1 MLATGRVRRFAR
13 MVRTAPRCAPS
24 DVVAP
29 SLASLT
35 RNRCTAAITA
45 ATFSADSGVR
55 AAAAGH
61 ALCRGALKLRLRSDP
76 DPLVRAAVADPI
88 TLTHDPDPLM
98 RVAATAATD
107 PVAIGRVL
115 DILSWDSDYLAR
127 SAVAG
132 RPDAD
137 AHLLARLATDPS
149 GSVRFAAAANPSTP
163 PAQLLKLAADYDLA
177 VRSAVGSNPSIT
189 PEVVDVLV
197 AEPANPVCETLAA
210 NPSCPPH
217 VLTLL
222 GVRDCLHDDDTT
234 QGCTCR
240 YGGEAFEVVLY
251 AVLTNPSAPPQL
263 RSDLR
268 KFWAEMHPELIPPQN
283 PPDDWQ
289 CDTTAA
295 DHDGPGAEEA
305 ACGFALAET
314 DPDTQMLWARH
325 RCNEVRRDLALNSR
339 LATRTAET
347 LIRDD
352 DPDVLRNL
360 LTNTACPPD
369 VLRTHA
375 TGQRFRYVARNPNCP
390 PQTLTE
396 LASAANPDL
405 QASVAS
411 NPNCPP
417 QTLTTLAGHSHVY
430 VREAVLTNPSIV
442 AETVAAAISASVA
455 YVERVSADAIAA
467 ATLRLRRRLS

>member
-1 MLATGRVRRFAR
+1 MLSTERMRRFAR

-24 DVVAP
+24 GVAAP
-29 SLASLT
+29 SLARLT

-45 ATFSADSGVR
+45 ATFSADSAVR

-76 DPLVRAAVADPI
+76 DPVVRAAVADPV
-88 TLTHDPDPLM
+88 TLTHDPDPRM

-107 PVAIGRVL
+107 PVTIGRVL
-115 DILSWDSDYLAR
+115 YILGWHSDYLAR
-127 SAVAG
+127 TAVAG
-132 RPDAD
+132 CPDTD
-137 AHLLARLATDPS
+137 AHLLMRLATDHNS
-149 GSVRFAAAANPSTP
+149 SVRFAAASNPNTG
-163 PAQLLKLAADYDLA
+163 PAQLLKLAADHDLA

-197 AEPANPVCETLAA
+197 AAPGNPVCETLAA
-210 NPSCPPH
+210 NPNCPPH

-222 GVRDCLHDDDTT
+222 GTRDCLHDDTT
-234 QGCTCR
+234 ESCTCR
-240 YGGEAFEVVLY
+240 YDGEAFEVVLS
-251 AVLTNPSAPPQL
+251 AVLTNPSASPQL

-268 KFWAEMHPELIPPQN
+268 GFWAEMHPELIPPQN
-283 PPDDWQ
+283 APDDWQ
-289 CDTTAA
+289 CDTTAT
-295 DHDGPGAEEA
+295 DHDGPGVEA
-305 ACGFALAET
+305 ACGLALAET

-339 LATRTAET
+339 LATRAAET

-360 LTNTACPPD
+360 LTYTACPPD

-375 TGQRFRYVARNPNCP
+375 TERRFRDVARNPNCP

-396 LASAANPDL
+396 LAAIANPDL

-417 QTLTTLAGHSHVY
+417 QTLTELAGHSHVY
-430 VREAVLTNPSIV
+430 VREAVLTNPSAV
-442 AETVAAAISASVA
+442 AETVAAAVSAAVA
-455 YVERVSADAIAA
+455 DDERVSAAAIAA

>member
-1 MLATGRVRRFAR
+1 MLSTSRARRFAR
-13 MVRTAPRCAPS
+13 MARTAPRCAPS
-24 DVVAP
+24 DVAAP
-29 SLASLT
+29 SLVSLI

-55 AAAAGH
+55 VAAAGH
-61 ALCRGALKLRLRSDP
+61 ALCGGALKLRLRSDP
-76 DPLVRAAVADPI
+76 DPLVRAAVADPV
-88 TLTHDPDPLM
+88 TLTHDPDPRM

-107 PVAIGRVL
+107 TVTIGRVL
-115 DILSWDSDYLAR
+115 DILSWDSDYWAR

-137 AHLLARLATDPS
+137 ARLLARLATDPNY
-149 GSVRFAAAANPSTP
+149 SVRFAAAANPNTP
-163 PAQLLKLAADYDLA
+163 PAYLLKLASDYDLA

-189 PEVVDVLV
+189 PEMVDVLV

-222 GVRDCLHDDDTT
+222 GTRDCLHDDDIT

-240 YGGEAFEVVLY
+240 YDGEAFEVVLS
-251 AVLTNPSAPPQL
+251 AVLTNPSASPQL

-268 KFWAEMHPELIPPQN
+268 GFWVEMHPELIPPQN
-283 PPDDWQ
+283 PPDDWR
-289 CDTTAA
+289 CDTIAA
-295 DHDGPGAEEA
+295 DHDGPGVEA

-325 RCNEVRRDLALNSR
+325 RCDEVRRDLALNER
-339 LATRTAET
+339 LATRTVET
-347 LIRDD
+347 LIRGD

-360 LTNTACPPD
+360 LINTACPPD

-375 TGQRFRYVARNPNCP
+375 TERRFRDVARNPNCP

-405 QASVAS
+405 QASVGA

-417 QTLTTLAGHSHVY
+417 RTLTELAAHSHVY

-442 AETVAAAISASVA
+442 TETVAAAMSAAVA
-455 YVERVSADAIAA
+455 DGERVSADAITA

>member
-1 MLATGRVRRFAR
+1 MLSTERMRRFAR
-13 MVRTAPRCAPS
+13 MARAAPRCAPS
-24 DVVAP
+24 DVAAP
-29 SLASLT
+29 SLVRLT
-35 RNRCTAAITA
+35 RNRCTAAITS
-45 ATFSADSGVR
+45 ATFSADSAVR

-61 ALCRGALKLRLRSDP
+61 ALCGGALKLRLRSDP
-76 DPLVRAAVADPI
+76 DPVVRAAVADPV
-88 TLTHDPDPLM
+88 TLTHDPDPRM

-107 PVAIGRVL
+107 PATIGRVL
-115 DILSWDSDYLAR
+115 YILGWHSDYLAR

-132 RPDAD
+132 HPDTD
-137 AHLLARLATDPS
+137 ARLLARLATDHNR
-149 GSVRFAAAANPSTP
+149 SVRFAAASNPNTG
-163 PAQLLKLAADYDLA
+163 PAQLLKLASDHDLA

-197 AEPANPVCETLAA
+197 AEPGNPVSETLAA

-217 VLTLL
+217 VLILL
-222 GVRDCLHDDDTT
+222 GTRDCLHDDTTT

-240 YGGEAFEVVLY
+240 YDGEAFEVVLSS
-251 AVLTNPSAPPQL
+251 VLTNPSAPPQL

-268 KFWAEMHPELIPPQN
+268 GLWAEMHPEVIPPQN
-283 PPDDWQ
+283 PPNDWQ
-289 CDTTAA
+289 CDNTDTEP
-295 DHDGPGAEEA
+295 DSPGVEA

-325 RCNEVRRDLALNSR
+325 RCDEVRRDLALNER
-339 LATRTAET
+339 LTLRTAEALT
-347 LIRDD
+347 RDA

-375 TGQRFRYVARNPNCP
+375 TERRFRDVARNPNCP

-396 LASAANPDL
+396 LAAIANSDL
-405 QASVAS
+405 QASVGA

-417 QTLTTLAGHSHVY
+417 QTLTELAAHSHVY
-430 VREAVLTNPSIV
+430 VREAVLTNPSAV
-442 AETVAAAISASVA
+442 AETVAAAVSAAVA
-455 YVERVSADAIAA
+455 DDERVSAAAITA
-467 ATLRLRRRLS
+467 ATLRLRRRPS